1 MIDLNQT
8 IVRTKSNVNGLNIQL
23 NSRMNKNQWFNYTL
37 SIQNSLE
44 SCDIGSLKVRKWK
57 K

>member
-8 IVRTKSNVNGLNIQL
+8 ILRTKSNVNGLNIQL